1 MDHRFGDVPPRAATE
16 SPSDTQTGEISP
28 KPDIIRTRCP
38 ADSRAAPAA
47 FPREAAM
54 NAPLIAPLIPPRG
67 RSGSREHGR
76 AALHGEFADAELLAH
91 VGAGPGRRQ

>member
-1 MDHRFGDVPPRAATE
+1 
-16 SPSDTQTGEISP
+16 
-28 KPDIIRTRCP
+28 
-38 ADSRAAPAA
+38 
-47 FPREAAM
+47 M

-91 VGAGPGRRQ
+91 VGAGPGRRQSESSDSWRAAIRVP